1 MRKSIRLSSVG
12 LGQAAEPA
20 VKNFSTRFSLTPLA
34 KRVQSLTDGQR
45 LAISRT
51 GFGSLLLV
59 PNHSL
64 NKVFLTEVME
74 AWNSELRVFEMGS
87 GEIGFSLLD
96 VALILGL
103 PVVGHRVEL
112 SDDELFSE
120 LEEEYGASRAKRK
133 VAMASLE
140 ARLDSIGEVVSDDF
154 VRSFL
159 LYTIGTFLS
168 SNDGKVDSR
177 YLSFLGN
184 LDGVSS
190 FAWGA
195 AVVEDL
201 CQWLDK
207 RKDNNVQYVGGC
219 LIFLQT
225 WSYEHFDMARPNL
238 LDEDRTFPRVC
249 RWDHSKSHPRQRGT
263 SRFKDLH
270 DDQII
275 YKLQPTSQELQIDI
289 IKEAMELLGDSKVK
303 RDGNYSAS
311 TSSNLSEEDEEIQLS
326 SSSKIYTEDGINF
339 ENQVV
344 ADTPTRLATYDE
356 EYREQ
361 KINIEYLII
370 EDTPDEEYREQK
382 INIENLIILDTP
394 SDSSNPVKLG
404 REEQFQFQKLMMEDS
419 FTNLSISDS
428 EDGSREDGLNTESH
442 IIEDTTTNLSIGGE
456 VGKEQDLIAETLIVD
471 DTPPKF
477 SSDDVDLRKKNI
489 MLEEEITEL
498 KLKISQQMEEIGVLR
513 RENLSNAQLKAEN
526 DELKQELDILKSNLN
541 GFADQTERGIME
553 FLSDAIE

>member
-1 MRKSIRLSSVG
+1 MPILFCSGSFCGCGLFSKSLELHFQFCLFIF
-12 LGQAAEPA
+12 QM
-20 VKNFSTRFSLTPLA
+20 VKNFSTRFSLTPFA
-34 KRVQSLTDGQR
+34 KRVQSLTDEQR
-45 LAISRT
+45 LAISRM

-96 VALILGL
+96 ASLILGL

-133 VAMASLE
+133 VSMASLE

-159 LYTIGTFLS
+159 LFTIGTFLS

-184 LDGVSS
+184 LDGVSG

-195 AVVEDL
+195 AVIEDL

-225 WSYEHFDMARPNL
+225 WSYEHFDLARPNL
-238 LDEDRTFPRVC
+238 LDEDKTFPRVC

-275 YKLQPTSQELQIDI
+275 WKLQPTSQELQIDI

-303 RDGNYSAS
+303 RDGNYSTS
-311 TSSNLSEEDEEIQLS
+311 TSSNVSDEDEQIQLS

-356 EYREQ
+356 EY
-361 KINIEYLII
+361 K
-370 EDTPDEEYREQK
+370 EQK
-382 INIENLIILDTP
+382 INIENLIIEDTP
-394 SDSSNPVKLG
+394 SDSSTPVELG

-428 EDGSREDGLNTESH
+428 EDGGREDGLNTENH
-442 IIEDTTTNLSIGGE
+442 IMEDTTANLRIGDDE
-456 VGKEQDLIAETLIVD
+456 VGKEEELIAETLVVD

-513 RENLSNAQLKAEN
+513 RENLSKTQLKKEN
-526 DELKQELDILKSNLN
+526 DELKQEVDILKHNLY
-541 GFADQTERGIME
+541 GFAGQLERYMKDCQ
-553 FLSDAIE
+553 SDAIE

>member
-12 LGQAAEPA
+12 LGQAAEPM
-20 VKNFSTRFSLTPLA
+20 VKNFSTRFSLTPFA
-34 KRVQSLTDGQR
+34 KRVQSLTDEQR
-45 LAISRT
+45 LAISRM

-96 VALILGL
+96 ASLILGL

-133 VAMASLE
+133 VSMASLE

-159 LYTIGTFLS
+159 LFTIGTFLS

-184 LDGVSS
+184 LDGVSG

-195 AVVEDL
+195 AVIEDL

-225 WSYEHFDMARPNL
+225 WSYEHFDLARPNL
-238 LDEDRTFPRVC
+238 LDEDKTFPRVC

-275 YKLQPTSQELQIDI
+275 WKLQPTSQELQIDI

-303 RDGNYSAS
+303 RDGNYSTS
-311 TSSNLSEEDEEIQLS
+311 TSSNVSDEDEQIQLS

-356 EYREQ
+356 EY
-361 KINIEYLII
+361 K
-370 EDTPDEEYREQK
+370 EQK
-382 INIENLIILDTP
+382 INIENLIIEDTP
-394 SDSSNPVKLG
+394 SDSSTPVELG

-428 EDGSREDGLNTESH
+428 EDGGREDGLNTENH
-442 IIEDTTTNLSIGGE
+442 IMEDTTANLRIGDDE
-456 VGKEQDLIAETLIVD
+456 VGKEEELIAETLVVD

-513 RENLSNAQLKAEN
+513 RENLSKTQLKKEN
-526 DELKQELDILKSNLN
+526 DELKQEVDILKHNLY
-541 GFADQTERGIME
+541 GFAGQLERYMKDCQ
-553 FLSDAIE
+553 SDAIE

>member
-1 MRKSIRLSSVG
+1 MRKSIRISSIG
-12 LGQAAEPA
+12 LGGQAAEPPV
-20 VKNFSTRFSLTPLA
+20 VKNFSTRFSLTPFA
-34 KRVQSLTDGQR
+34 KRVQNLTDEQR
-45 LAISRT
+45 SAILRT

-74 AWNSELRVFEMGS
+74 AWNSELRVFELGS

-103 PVVGHRVEL
+103 PVVGQRVEL

-133 VAMASLE
+133 VAMGSLE

-159 LYTIGTFLS
+159 LFTIGTFLS

-177 YLSFLGN
+177 YLSFLGD
-184 LDGVSS
+184 LDGVSG

-195 AVVEDL
+195 AVIEDL

-225 WSYEHFDMARPNL
+225 WSYEHFDTARPNL
-238 LDEDRTFPRVC
+238 LDEEDMTFPRVC

-263 SRFKDLH
+263 LRFKDLH

-275 YKLQPTSQELQIDI
+275 WKLQPTSQELQIDI

-311 TSSNLSEEDEEIQLS
+311 TSSNVSDEDEEIQLS
-326 SSSKIYTEDGINF
+326 SSSKIYTEDGINL

-344 ADTPTRLATYDE
+344 EDTPTRLDTY
-356 EYREQ
+356 
-361 KINIEYLII
+361 
-370 EDTPDEEYREQK
+370 DEEYREQK

-394 SDSSNPVKLG
+394 SDSSTPIELG
-404 REEQFQFQKLMMEDS
+404 REEQFQSQKLMMEDS
-419 FTNLSISDS
+419 FTNLTISDS
-428 EDGSREDGLNTESH
+428 EDGGRKDRLNTENH
-442 IIEDTTTNLSIGGE
+442 IMEDTTANLSIGNNE
-456 VGKEQDLIAETLIVD
+456 VGKEQELIAETLIVD

-489 MLEEEITEL
+489 MLEEENAEL
-498 KLKISQQMEEIGVLR
+498 KLKINQQMEEIGVLR
-513 RENLSNAQLKAEN
+513 RENLSKTQLEKEN
-526 DELKQELDILKSNLN
+526 DELKQELDILKNNLN
-541 GFADQTERGIME
+541 GFADQIERHIKDYQT
-553 FLSDAIE
+553 DAIE

>member
-1 MRKSIRLSSVG
+1 MRKSIRISSIG
-12 LGQAAEPA
+12 LGQAAETAVEPV
-20 VKNFSTRFSLTPLA
+20 VKNFSTRFSLTPFA
-34 KRVQSLTDGQR
+34 KRVQSLTDEQR
-45 LAISRT
+45 LAISQT

-64 NKVFLTEVME
+64 NRVFLTEVME

-112 SDDELFSE
+112 SDDELFSK

-159 LYTIGTFLS
+159 LFTIGTFLS

-184 LDGVSS
+184 LDGVSG

-195 AVVEDL
+195 AVIEDL

-207 RKDNNVQYVGGC
+207 RKGNNVQYVGGC

-225 WSYEHFDMARPNL
+225 WSYEHFDIARPNL
-238 LDEDRTFPRVC
+238 LDEDMTFPRVC
-249 RWDHSKSHPRQRGT
+249 RWDHSKTHPRQRGT

-275 YKLQPTSQELQIDI
+275 WKLQPTSQELRIDI
-289 IKEAMELLGDSKVK
+289 IKETMELLGDSKVK

-311 TSSNLSEEDEEIQLS
+311 TSSNVSDEDEEIQLS
-326 SSSKIYTEDGINF
+326 SSSKIYTEDMINF

-344 ADTPTRLATYDE
+344 ADTPTRLDTYDE

-361 KINIEYLII
+361 NINM
-370 EDTPDEEYREQK
+370 
-382 INIENLIILDTP
+382 ENLIVEETP
-394 SDSSNPVKLG
+394 SNSSTPVGLN
-404 REEQFQFQKLMMEDS
+404 REDAFQFQKLMMEDS

-428 EDGSREDGLNTESH
+428 EEGSREDGLNVENH
-442 IIEDTTTNLSIGGE
+442 IIEDTTANLSIGDDE
-456 VGKEQDLIAETLIVD
+456 VGKDHELIAKTLIVD
-471 DTPPKF
+471 DTPPKC

-489 MLEEEITEL
+489 MLEEENAEL

-513 RENLSNAQLKAEN
+513 RENLSNTQLKKEN
-526 DELKQELDILKSNLN
+526 DELKQELDILKNNLN
-541 GFADQTERGIME
+541 GFANQIERHIKEYQT
-553 FLSDAIE
+553 DAIE